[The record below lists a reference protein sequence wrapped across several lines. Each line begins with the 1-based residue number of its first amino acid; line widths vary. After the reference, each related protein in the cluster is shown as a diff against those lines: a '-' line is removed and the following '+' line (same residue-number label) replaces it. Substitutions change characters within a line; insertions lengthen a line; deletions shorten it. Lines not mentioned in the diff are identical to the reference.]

1 MKLPEIGVKRPVA
14 TVMLFVAII
23 MLGLVSLKML
33 PLDIMPEME
42 FPSITII
49 TIYPGASANEVEE
62 QVTKPLETILSAA
75 EHLSEIKSTSKENVS
90 FIQLSYSWGS
100 DVTSAANNARDLI
113 ELTKTK
119 LPQAAHQPIIYKI
132 NSSMMPVLAYAV
144 NAGVN
149 YNGIENIVEEDIA
162 TVLRKV
168 DGVGTVVYLGQPER
182 EIKVSVNPQRLSA
195 YGLSATQI
203 STMLKAD
210 NISVP
215 AGNINMGVYD
225 FSVRV
230 PGKFETV
237 EEIGN
242 TVLKAF
248 NGQVIRLKDV
258 AKVEDTFMEKEAFA
272 RNRTGEGVALMI
284 QKQSGSNTVVV
295 VNAVRAKMAE
305 IQKTLPSDIQVH
317 EIISTDEV
325 VTQSVNNLTSSIWY
339 ALVFVTLVVL
349 MFLREWKSSLI
360 IFITMPVSLISAFI
374 AMYAMGYTINIF
386 SLMALV
392 IAIGM
397 VVDNAIVVLENI
409 TQHIEKGSKPKQ
421 AAIFGALEMGM
432 AIAASTAT
440 TLVVFLPMLFMGG
453 IVGIM
458 FKQLAILTSVC
469 LIVSLFTALTLT
481 PMLSSKLLKEAPR
494 NGKKQHRSKFYAA
507 SEKVFTKIENGYKL
521 LLGWVVFHKS
531 LTIVIAFA
539 VFVLTMI
546 VGKNIGTDY
555 IPDFDAGTVSVVF
568 ETEVGTSARQTDSIS
583 QQILQIMLEDIPE
596 IANEAAVSI
605 AGQTKTGALTTV
617 GFKEGKNVGTVLC
630 HLTPPDK
637 RDRTAAEIAGA
648 IRDRVESIPQIEKC
662 RVQGGSAL
670 AAAVTGNKRPI
681 EIIVSGNDFNQLN
694 AVASDLQEKMQAE
707 KAFTDVA
714 TTVDPGKLEVQV
726 IVDKEKA
733 SQMALNTAMVG
744 MQVRQNLYGAESG
757 DFSEDGNDYGIVV
770 QYAPEHRN
778 EVNKLKEMQ
787 VSNLLGQQIPLSA
800 IADIVES
807 LGPLEIQRQ
816 SQQRYVKT
824 TADLNGVSLGEA
836 TKTAQEIIDNTEIP
850 DGISVEIGGQVNDQK
865 SSFSSLFLIF
875 FLGIALV
882 YMVMAAQFESMK
894 DPFIILFA
902 IPFTLVGVILAFFV
916 TGITLSV
923 TTFIGLIMLVGI
935 VVNNGIVL
943 VDYTN
948 MLRKRNYPLRDAVM
962 EAGRSRLR
970 PVLMTSLTTILG
982 MLPMAVS
989 NGMGREMYAPLGITI
1004 IGGLLVSTLVTLLL
1018 VPAMYTSLYHRTLAK
1033 DRTTAR
1039 LKKQRQAEN
1048 KKSLE

>member
-284 QKQSGSNTVVV
+284 QKQSGSNTVAV

-875 FLGIALV
+875 SLGIALV